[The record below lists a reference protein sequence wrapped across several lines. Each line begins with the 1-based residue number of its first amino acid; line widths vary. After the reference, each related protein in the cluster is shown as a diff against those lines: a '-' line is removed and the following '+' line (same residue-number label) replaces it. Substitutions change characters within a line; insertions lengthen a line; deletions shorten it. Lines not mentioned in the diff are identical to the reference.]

1 MVEHADVVV
10 VGGGPAGAATAILL
24 RRQGHAVTLLE
35 KAHLP
40 RPKPCGE
47 SLSPEAAPLL
57 QNLGVLEGLLAGLH
71 GTMAGFAIYP
81 YGAEPFYGT
90 YAARSGGNAHRTS
103 GLSIPR
109 LLLDPALLGAA
120 RAAGVTVR
128 EGWAVQSVG
137 IWDGEGRVVGGRD
150 AAGQPFSMRAP
161 LVIGADGVHSTVA
174 RRLGLARPSSRL
186 RQVAIV
192 THMRGVQ
199 GLGAYG
205 EMHVASG
212 GYCGVAPLRDGLA
225 NVAIVVPVP
234 QPRVSYGP
242 SLRPA
247 AGTRDGAGPTSE
259 ARDLPARGMM
269 TADGGLEGYFRAHLA
284 RYPHLAE
291 RLRDATIAA
300 GPWTTSGL
308 ACGVRRRVDDG
319 LLLVGDAGGYYDPF
333 TGEGIYRGLRGATMA
348 AAMAG
353 HALARGDVRAA
364 MLRPY
369 AWAYRREFVPK
380 RLVEIIVHEVTTR
393 RPLFEHVAERLRRR
407 PGLADAL
414 VGVTGD
420 FLSPY
425 EVLSPW
431 YLARLL
437 V

>member
-1 MVEHADVVV
+1 MVERADVVV

-57 QNLGVLEGLLAGLH
+57 RELGVLEGLLGGMH

-90 YAARSGGNAHRTS
+90 YAARSGGNDHRTA

-109 LLLDPALLGAA
+109 LRLDPALLGAA

-137 IWDGEGRVVGGRD
+137 TWDGQGRAIGGRD
-150 AAGQPFSMRAP
+150 AAGQPFSIRAP

-174 RRLGLARPSSRL
+174 RRLGLAQPSSRL

-205 EMHVASG
+205 EMHVAPG

-225 NVAIVVPVP
+225 NVAIVVPSP
-234 QPRVSYGP
+234 Q
-242 SLRPA
+242 PA
-247 AGTRDGAGPTSE
+247 AGRRDGAEPRSE
-259 ARDLPARGMM
+259 ARDLPARGMLGVE
-269 TADGGLEGYFRAHLA
+269 GGLEGYFRAHLA

-291 RLRDATIAA
+291 RLRDATIVA

-308 ACGVRRRVDDG
+308 ACSVRRRVDDG

-348 AAMAG
+348 AEVAG
-353 HALARGDVRAA
+353 CALTAGDVRAA
-364 MLRPY
+364 RLRPY

-393 RPLFEHVAERLRRR
+393 RALFEHVADRLRRR

-414 VGVTGD
+414 MGVTGD

>member
-1 MVEHADVVV
+1 MVERADVVV

-35 KAHLP
+35 KGHLP

-57 QNLGVLEGLLAGLH
+57 QELGVLDELLDGLH

-81 YGAEPFYGT
+81 YGADPFYGT
-90 YAARSGGNAHRTS
+90 YAARSGGNAHRTA

-109 LLLDPALLGAA
+109 LRLDPALLGAA
-120 RAAGVTVR
+120 RDAGVTVR

-137 IWDGEGRVVGGRD
+137 TCDGAGRAVGGRD
-150 AAGQPFSMRAP
+150 AAGQPFSIRTP

-205 EMHVASG
+205 EMHVAPG

-225 NVAIVVPVP
+225 NVAIVVPAP
-234 QPRVSYGP
+234 QPRASSARGRAGGP
-242 SLRPA
+242 GRV
-247 AGTRDGAGPTSE
+247 GTTEGS
-259 ARDLPARGMM
+259 RDLPARGMLD
-269 TADGGLEGYFRAHLA
+269 ADGGLEGYFRAHLA
-284 RYPHLAE
+284 QYPHLAE
-291 RLRDATIAA
+291 RLRDATIVA
-300 GPWTTSGL
+300 GPWATSGL

-348 AAMAG
+348 AEVAG
-353 HALARGDVRAA
+353 RALSAGDVRAA
-364 MLRPY
+364 RLRPY

-393 RPLFEHVAERLRRR
+393 GPLFEHVADRLRRR